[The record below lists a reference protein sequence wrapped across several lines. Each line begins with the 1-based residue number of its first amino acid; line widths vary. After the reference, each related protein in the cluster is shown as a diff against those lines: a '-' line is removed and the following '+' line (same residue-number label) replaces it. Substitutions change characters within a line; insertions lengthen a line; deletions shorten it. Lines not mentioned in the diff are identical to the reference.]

1 MPSSRKLVE
10 VFPVSRATRLDPQF
24 IVALLV
30 ELQNRLDPLE
40 VLKDGLETAIKRY
53 ADFVRERVDTIL
65 GPGQQQVSKAVE
77 DALAALEQVQTLLV
91 QLQAGV
97 ISIEQVSGLATSIG
111 DIEEALS
118 DLSQAVAALSFASFR
133 PRVFTAASFNAAPW
147 HEYWCNGASGAVIA
161 TLPLEPVLGVTI
173 SVIREGANAV
183 TIARNGKSIG
193 EKAED
198 LTIEVVK
205 RGVDLT
211 WTGATWRAEQR
222 MVA

>member
-10 VFPVSRATRLDPQF
+10 VFPVSRATRLDPPF

-53 ADFVRERVDTIL
+53 ADFVRERVDAIL

-91 QLQAGV
+91 QLQNGV
-97 ISIEQVSGLATSIG
+97 ISIEQVSGLATAIG
-111 DIEEALS
+111 DIEDALS
-118 DLSQAVAALSFASFR
+118 GLSQAVGALSYATFR

-147 HEYWCNGASGAVIA
+147 HEYWCNGASAAVIA
-161 TLPLEPVLGVTI
+161 TLPVEPVLGVTI
-173 SVIREGANAV
+173 SVIREGNTV
-183 TIARNGKSIG
+183 TIARNGKTIAGRS
-193 EKAED
+193 ED
-198 LTIEVVK
+198 LTIEK
-205 RGVDLT
+205 AGYGADLT
-211 WTGATWRAEQR
+211 WTGSTWRVEQR
-222 MVA
+222 TIA